1 MNKQLIQ
8 FQQTM
13 DEVKRLKE
21 KSTEFLLQP
30 IAKGKWS
37 TKEVIAHMYYWDEY
51 ILKQMVP
58 NLADGAR
65 LQAFPDHDEHN
76 EKGLELVKDYTAEQ
90 VIDLFLETR
99 EKLVRELETVDDRIR
114 FMIGAGKR
122 RFSIESFVTIF
133 VKHDAHHL
141 KQIQKLERL

>member
-13 DEVKRLKE
+13 DEVKGLKE

-37 TKEVIAHMYYWDEY
+37 TREVVAHMYYWDEY
-51 ILKQMVP
+51 ILKQMAP
-58 NLADGAR
+58 NIADGER
-65 LQAFPDHDEHN
+65 LLAFPDHDEHN
-76 EKGLELVKDYTAEQ
+76 EKGLELVKDYTARQ
-90 VIDLFLETR
+90 IIDLFLETR
-99 EKLVRELETVDDRIR
+99 EKLVRELERVDDHIR

-133 VKHDAHHL
+133 VRHDAHHL
-141 KQIQKLERL
+141 KQIQELEKK